1 MHSQLLSGQTASLG
15 ARHVIPAISAMLTGL
30 MLVLI
35 VGFAPVAEVHNAA
48 HDTRHT
54 AAFPCH

>member
-1 MHSQLLSGQTASLG
+1 MLTQNLSAHITGQS
-15 ARHVIPAISAMLTGL
+15 ARHVIPALSAILIGFA
-30 MLVLI
+30 LVMI
-35 VGFAPVAEVHNAA
+35 VGFAPVAEIHNAA

>member
-1 MHSQLLSGQTASLG
+1 MHSQFISAHVANLNI
-15 ARHVIPAISAMLTGL
+15 ARFIPALSAMLLGL
-30 MLVLI
+30 TLVLV
-35 VGFAPVAEVHNAA
+35 VGFAPVPEIHNAA

>member
-1 MHSQLLSGQTASLG
+1 MHTHTVSGPVAGLG
-15 ARHVIPAISAMLTGL
+15 TRHLVPALSAMLMGL
-30 MLVLI
+30 TLVLI